1 MLERYGHGGDVK
13 SAEEL
18 FGLPAD
24 KFLDYSSNMNPW
36 GPPKVVEDLFK
47 QQWHKIVQ
55 YPDPAVRDLRSKLS
69 HTYDVPE
76 DCILVGNGAAELIDL
91 VVRMIRPDVTAV
103 TAPSFSEYEEAAH
116 KVDSG
121 IVHIPLLEKNDFEL
135 QTEHVEQ
142 ALEQSNLVFLG
153 HPNNPDGNL
162 LPPSVMQMLQSSSKQ
177 VIIDE
182 AFMDFIPNEDEFSML
197 KHAAQSESLY
207 VVRSMTK
214 FFAVPGIRLGFI
226 VAHPKRIEQL
236 KQLQVQWSVNYMA
249 QLIGTAV
256 LDEREYIASTRAWL
270 QEERPWFI
278 EQLQEIGL
286 KVYPSETNYV
296 LFSLP
301 QGWTIQALQQRLGHR
316 GILVRDASL
325 FPGLDTSYGRLA
337 IRLRADNMKLISI
350 LKEVLH

>member
-24 KFLDYSSNMNPW
+24 GFLDYSSNMNPW
-36 GPPKVVEDLFK
+36 GPPKVVENLFK
-47 QQWHKIVQ
+47 QQWHKIIQ
-55 YPDPAVRDLRSKLS
+55 YPDPAVRDLRKKLS
-69 HTYDVPE
+69 QTYDVPE
-76 DCILVGNGAAELIDL
+76 ECILVGNGAAELIDL
-91 VVRMIRPDVTAV
+91 TVRMIRPDVTAV
-103 TAPSFSEYEEAAH
+103 AAPSFSEYEEAAE
-116 KVDSG
+116 KVDSR
-121 IVHIPLLEKNDFEL
+121 IVHIPLLAEYDFEL
-135 QTEHVEQ
+135 QVNHLEQ

-153 HPNNPDGNL
+153 HPNNPNGSL
-162 LPPSVMQMLQSSSKQ
+162 LPQSVIEALRSSSNQ

-182 AFMDFIPNEDEFSML
+182 AFMDFIPDEASFSML
-197 KHAAQSESLY
+197 KYAAQNENVY

-256 LDEREYIASTRAWL
+256 LEEHEYIASTRSWL

-278 EQLQEIGL
+278 QQLREIGF
-286 KVYPSETNYV
+286 KVFPSVTNYV

-301 QGWTIQALQQRLGHR
+301 QGWTIQALQQRLGQR

-337 IRLRADNMKLISI
+337 IRLRADNLKLISI
-350 LKEVLH
+350 LKEWVQ